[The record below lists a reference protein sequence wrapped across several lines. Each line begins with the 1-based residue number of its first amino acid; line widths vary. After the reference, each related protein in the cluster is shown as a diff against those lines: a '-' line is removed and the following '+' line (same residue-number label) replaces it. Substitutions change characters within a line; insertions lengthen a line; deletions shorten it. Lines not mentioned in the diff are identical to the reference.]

1 MSLEVAAEVDW
12 KTKRDVLLKNKVDR
26 FLTFLVFSIYF
37 HSLGVVLCPPCTT
50 WRLIWLVS
58 GKSTRSN

>member
-37 HSLGVVLCPPCTT
+37 HFSRSCFVSSLYHLETDLLGF
-50 WRLIWLVS
+50 W
-58 GKSTRSN
+58 